1 MINTKLNG
9 DLVTEEFLKRG
20 IVIRS
25 GVEFKM
31 PEWIRISIGT
41 YEENVKVLEVLKEII
56 SIWR

>member
-9 DLVTEEFLKRG
+9 DFVAEEFLKRG

-31 PEWIRISIGT
+31 SEWVRISIGT
-41 YEENVKVLEVLKEII
+41 YEENIKVLEVLKEII
-56 SIWR
+56 V